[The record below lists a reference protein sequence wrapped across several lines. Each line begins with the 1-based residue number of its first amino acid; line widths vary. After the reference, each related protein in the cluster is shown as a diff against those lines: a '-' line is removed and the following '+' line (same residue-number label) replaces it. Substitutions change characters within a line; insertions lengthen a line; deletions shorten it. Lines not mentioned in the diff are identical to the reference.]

1 MAKAFTD
8 AEAKVLEMMVTL
20 WTKSKTPTLTGR
32 TDPTGAG
39 SPVAWL
45 QDHTYYLVG
54 FVAVLG
60 VLVAAG
66 RLAWQRRGEPARDV
80 ASGLLTLVVVTWC
93 GSAAVALAVV
103 AGDGYSDWI
112 IAQAFGGTD
121 QFAGE
126 LTRMST
132 LAGTKLA
139 PGLVIVVALCAIL
152 SCLVQMGLMLVRV
165 AMLGL
170 LTGLLPIAG
179 AAALT
184 PEGRVMWRRML
195 GWLIAFVLYKPVAA
209 TIYAFSIK
217 SIQNPSDLSQ
227 LTGIIMII
235 MAVAALPAL
244 MRFVVP
250 MVSAPTRGG
259 SGAGSGAA
267 ATGTAMGAR
276 LVPSLSGAGGGGA
289 GRATGRGGLWPE
301 GSKLPGP
308 GQGGRNAGSQP
319 AGRPGQPPLSDNRPE
334 NRATHQTAPPGRD
347 PDDGGPGATAVEVG
361 AKAAK
366 TMDDSKD
373 AGRGTADDTTGK
385 GGLDG
390 ES

>member
-1 MAKAFTD
+1 MGSTTGSAIDQMAKAFAD
-8 AEAKVLEMMVTL
+8 AEAKILEMMVTL
-20 WTKSKTPTLTGR
+20 WTKSRTPTLSGR
-32 TDPTGAG
+32 TDPGGGG

-45 QDHTYYLVG
+45 QSHTYYLVG

-60 VLVAAG
+60 VLLAAG

-93 GSAAVALAVV
+93 GSAAVTLAVV

-126 LTRMST
+126 LTRMSS

-170 LTGLLPIAG
+170 LTGFLPIAG

-184 PEGRVMWRRML
+184 PEGRRMWRRML

-217 SIQNPSDLSQ
+217 SIQNPSELSQ

-250 MVSAPTRGG
+250 MVSVTPGKGSAAGVGG
-259 SGAGSGAA
+259 V

-276 LVPSLSGAGGGGA
+276 LVPSLSGTAGAA
-289 GRATGRGGLWPE
+289 GRGPGKAGPWPE
-301 GSKLPGP
+301 GSKTPGPGQAGP
-308 GQGGRNAGSQP
+308 GQGGQNAGSQP
-319 AGRPGQPPLSDNRPE
+319 AGRPGQLPLSE
-334 NRATHQTAPPGRD
+334 NRTVP
-347 PDDGGPGATAVEVG
+347 
-361 AKAAK
+361 
-366 TMDDSKD
+366 
-373 AGRGTADDTTGK
+373 
-385 GGLDG
+385 
-390 ES
+390 